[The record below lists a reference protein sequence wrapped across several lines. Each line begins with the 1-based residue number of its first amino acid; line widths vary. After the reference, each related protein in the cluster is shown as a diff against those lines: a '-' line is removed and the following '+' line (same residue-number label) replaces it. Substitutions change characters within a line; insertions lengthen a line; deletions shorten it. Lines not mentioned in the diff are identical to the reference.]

1 MKVINFFGVLAD
13 GETLGGE
20 GLTGGK
26 KVQQYGGAHKNYQ
39 RLHGVAGDEDIYKI
53 LGNVRPPKVPTS
65 GRRQAEHI
73 TARDG
78 IDLGM
83 SRSIMKGE
91 EGSPLASGYKS
102 SYDSFF
108 ERSMKSKRPAPNP
121 GEVGLAPPQPPVEP
135 LSSSQIEAGLES
147 DRQNLKSVAV
157 NPNNPGYSSVEN
169 YSPYKNQV
177 LTDYTKRNHWLDREH
192 RKHRDPVLPWG
203 SADPFLH
210 NNPGSGGDNAELR
223 VQKNQRDRGLALA
236 QHQVGYRRS

>member
-1 MKVINFFGVLAD
+1 VVTINDLFGYVFLALSPVID
-13 GETLGGE
+13 TLSDENENENEIHVEELLKLG
-20 GLTGGK
+20 
-26 KVQQYGGAHKNYQ
+26 Q
-39 RLHGVAGDEDIYKI
+39 R
-53 LGNVRPPKVPTS
+53 
-65 GRRQAEHI
+65 I
-73 TARDG
+73 T
-78 IDLGM
+78 
-83 SRSIMKGE
+83 
-91 EGSPLASGYKS
+91 
-102 SYDSFF
+102 F
-108 ERSMKSKRPAPNP
+108 SKRPAPNP